1 MFVSGQIRMSP
12 EELRLRA
19 KTYKDKSGDIDTIL
33 NELSTLQETL
43 RSEWEG
49 KAFEG
54 FDNQFQQLKPK
65 VQDFSQLL
73 MDINSQLEQTASALQ
88 EQDEV
93 LGRGFG
99 FK

>member
-1 MFVSGQIRMSP
+1 MSGTIRMSP
-12 EELRLRA
+12 EELRQRA
-19 KTYKDKSGDIDTIL
+19 KTYKDKSNDIDSIL
-33 NELSTLQETL
+33 NQLSNLQETL

-54 FDNQFQQLKPK
+54 FDQQFQQLKPK

-73 MDINSQLEQTASALQ
+73 LDINGQLEQTATALQ
-88 EQDEV
+88 TQDET

-99 FK
+99 FN